1 MRLSSK
7 PAPSPAAY
15 ADWLHP
21 ALLSGTPERVANRD
35 GYGQGVLALGKDDER
50 VLVLT
55 ADVAESTR
63 VLAFKQQFPTRFI
76 ECGVAEQ
83 NMMGIAAGLALSGH
97 IPFVSSYATFSPGR
111 SWDQLRV
118 SVCYSN
124 ANVKVIGA
132 HTGISVGPDGATH
145 QALED
150 IAMTRVLPGLIVIA
164 PCDVHEAQKA
174 TLAAAK
180 HTGPVYIRLA
190 REKTPVITTE
200 DGPFEIGRAYVVR
213 PGTDVTIVAS
223 GPLLAEALFAAEAL
237 SKKQK
242 IEAEVINCPTIKPL
256 DEDTLLKSF
265 KKTGCAVTVEE
276 HQITGGLF
284 GAVAELTSRKF
295 PIPLEPVGMPN
306 SFGESGEPAELLA
319 AYGMDSPA
327 IQTAIKQLL
336 RRI

>member
-1 MRLSSK
+1 MI
-7 PAPSPAAY
+7 PS
-15 ADWLHP
+15 LHP
-21 ALLSGTPERVANRD
+21 ALLTQTPERVANRD
-35 GYGQGVLALGKDDER
+35 GYGQGVLALGKENER
-50 VLVLT
+50 VVVLT

-63 VLAFKQQFPTRFI
+63 VLAFKQQFPKRFI

-83 NMMGIAAGLALSGH
+83 NMMGIAAGMALSGH

-118 SVCYSN
+118 SVCYSK
-124 ANVKVIGA
+124 ANVKIVGA

-150 IAMTRVLPGLIVIA
+150 IAMTRVLPGLVILA
-164 PCDVHEAQKA
+164 PCDVHEARKA
-174 TLAAAK
+174 TIAAANYQ
-180 HTGPVYIRLA
+180 GPVYLRLA

-200 DGPFEIGRAYVVR
+200 ETPFEIGKAYVIR
-213 PGTDVTIVAS
+213 PGTDVTIVAT

-237 SKKQK
+237 AKKH

-256 DEDTLLKSF
+256 DEATLLKSF
-265 KKTGCAVTVEE
+265 KKTGCGVTVEE

-284 GAVAELTSRKF
+284 GAISEFTARTH
-295 PIPLEPVGMPN
+295 PIPLEPVGMPD

-319 AYGMDSPA
+319 AYGMDCAA
-327 IQTAIKQLL
+327 IQLAVKRLL

>member
-1 MRLSSK
+1 MRPSSK
-7 PAPSPAAY
+7 PTPSTAAY

-150 IAMTRVLPGLIVIA
+150 IAMTRVLPGLVVIA
-164 PCDVHEAQKA
+164 PCDVYEARKA
-174 TLAAAK
+174 TIAAAK

-190 REKTPVITTE
+190 REKTPVVTTE
-200 DGPFEIGRAYVVR
+200 EAPFEIGRAYVAR
-213 PGTDVTIVAS
+213 PGSDVTIVAS

-284 GAVAELTSRKF
+284 GAIAELAARKL

-327 IQTAIKQLL
+327 IQTAVKQLL

>member
-1 MRLSSK
+1 MKSTSTT
-7 PAPSPAAY
+7 PSLNK
-15 ADWLHP
+15 WLHP
-21 ALLSGTPERVANRD
+21 ALFTATPERVPNRD
-35 GYGQGVLALGKDDER
+35 GYGQGVLALGEASEQ
-50 VLVLT
+50 VIVLT

-63 VLAFKQQFPTRFI
+63 VLAFKQKYPKRFI

-83 NMMGIAAGLALSGH
+83 NMMGVAAGLALSGY

-118 SVCYSN
+118 SVCYSK
-124 ANVKVIGA
+124 ANVKIIGA

-150 IAMTRVLPGLIVIA
+150 IAMTRVLPGLSILA
-164 PCDVHEAQKA
+164 PCDVHEARKA
-174 TLAAAK
+174 TIAAA
-180 HTGPVYIRLA
+180 HHEGPVYIRLA

-200 DGPFEIGRAYVVR
+200 DTPFEIGQAYVLR
-213 PGTDVTIVAS
+213 PGSDVTIVAS
-223 GPLLAEALFAAEAL
+223 GPLLAEALFAAEVLA
-237 SKKQK
+237 SKHR
-242 IEAEVINCPTIKPL
+242 IDAEVVNCPTIKPL
-256 DEDTLLKSF
+256 DEETLLKSF

-284 GAVAELTSRKF
+284 GAISEFTSRHQ

-319 AYGMDSPA
+319 AYGMDSLA
-327 IQTAIKQLL
+327 IQAAVKRLL

>member
-1 MRLSSK
+1 MNPL
-7 PAPSPAAY
+7 
-15 ADWLHP
+15 LHP

-35 GYGQGVLALGKDDER
+35 GYGQGVLALAKENER
-50 VLVLT
+50 ILVLT

-63 VLAFKQQFPTRFI
+63 VLAFKEQFPKRFI

-83 NMMGIAAGLALSGH
+83 NMMGIAAGLALSGY

-118 SVCYSN
+118 SVCYSK
-124 ANVKVIGA
+124 ANVKIIGA

-150 IAMTRVLPGLIVIA
+150 IAMTRVLPGLVILA
-164 PCDVHEAQKA
+164 PCDVHEARKA
-174 TLAAAK
+174 TIAAANYD
-180 HTGPVYIRLA
+180 GPVYLRLA

-200 DGPFEIGRAYVVR
+200 DTPFEIGRAYVVR
-213 PGTDVTIVAS
+213 PGTDITIVAT

-237 SKKQK
+237 SKKN
-242 IEAEVINCPTIKPL
+242 IDVEVINCPTVKPL
-256 DEDTLLKSF
+256 DEATLQKSF

-284 GAVAELTSRKF
+284 GVISEFTSRVH

-306 SFGESGEPAELLA
+306 AFGESGEPAELLA
-319 AYGMDSPA
+319 TYGMDSVG
-327 IQTAIKQLL
+327 IQAAVKRLL

>member
-1 MRLSSK
+1 MI
-7 PAPSPAAY
+7 PS
-15 ADWLHP
+15 LHP
-21 ALLSGTPERVANRD
+21 ALLTKTPERVANRD
-35 GYGQGVLALGKDDER
+35 GYGQGVLALGENNER
-50 VLVLT
+50 VVVLT

-63 VLAFKQQFPTRFI
+63 VLAFKQHFPKRFI

-83 NMMGIAAGLALSGH
+83 NMMGIAAGMALSGH

-118 SVCYSN
+118 SVCYSK
-124 ANVKVIGA
+124 ANVKIVGA

-150 IAMTRVLPGLIVIA
+150 IAMTRVLPGLVILS
-164 PCDVHEAQKA
+164 PCDVHEARKA
-174 TLAAAK
+174 TIAAAAYE
-180 HTGPVYIRLA
+180 GPVYLRLA

-200 DGPFEIGRAYVVR
+200 DTPFEIGKAYVVR
-213 PGTDVTIVAS
+213 PGTDVTIVAT

-237 SKKQK
+237 AKKH

-256 DEDTLLKSF
+256 DEATLLKSF
-265 KKTGCAVTVEE
+265 KKTGCGVTVEE

-284 GAVAELTSRKF
+284 GAISEFTARIHPV
-295 PIPLEPVGMPN
+295 PLEPVGMPD

-319 AYGMDSPA
+319 AYGMDSAA
-327 IQTAIKQLL
+327 IQLAVKRLL

>member
-1 MRLSSK
+1 MNPL
-7 PAPSPAAY
+7 
-15 ADWLHP
+15 LHP

-35 GYGQGVLALGKDDER
+35 GYGQGVLALAKENER
-50 VLVLT
+50 ILVLT

-63 VLAFKQQFPTRFI
+63 VLAFKEQFPKRFI

-83 NMMGIAAGLALSGH
+83 NMMGIAAGLALSGY

-118 SVCYSN
+118 SVCYSK
-124 ANVKVIGA
+124 ANVKIIGA

-150 IAMTRVLPGLIVIA
+150 IAMTRVLPGLVILA
-164 PCDVHEAQKA
+164 PCDVHEARKA
-174 TLAAAK
+174 TIAAANYD
-180 HTGPVYIRLA
+180 GPVYLRLA

-200 DGPFEIGRAYVVR
+200 DTPFEIGRAYVVR
-213 PGTDVTIVAS
+213 PGTDITIVAT

-237 SKKQK
+237 SKKN
-242 IEAEVINCPTIKPL
+242 IDVEVINCPTVKPL
-256 DEDTLLKSF
+256 DEATLQKSF

-284 GAVAELTSRKF
+284 GAISEFTSRVH

-306 SFGESGEPAELLA
+306 AFGESGEPAELLA
-319 AYGMDSPA
+319 TYGMDSVG
-327 IQTAIKQLL
+327 IQAAVKRLL